1 MKSFGVSFAALLCVL
16 IVQPSAAPAASAQ
29 KPAAASEQPAV
40 SEKASG
46 SAPPAAKKPSAFEKP
61 STNETGGAKQPGASD
76 TDRSESRKETLL
88 YGLESEAVSLLDTLI
103 KEKDDSFSAELE
115 RLFPAVKTSALRD
128 KIIAYYTEFED
139 PVLKEYALEVLADP
153 YDEKKSTI
161 NALIKYAEKIKLR
174 EAAPLLRALIENENE
189 AFFDSSIIALG
200 TVGSEED
207 AVFLAEWFDK
217 DITVAQKQSVVKALG
232 KIKAEKTWDKLVET
246 AKDEEENGFVRM
258 YAAEAIGNIKP
269 DEASAVLVELFDSTD
284 PNLRQYVIKGLS
296 HSKTDTAHDVFLAA
310 LKDNHYKVRLEAV
323 SAVKEQEY
331 RHIKRRTSRR
341 YAKGKSCR
349 FSFKI

>member
-16 IVQPSAAPAASAQ
+16 IVQPSAAPAVSAQ

-61 STNETGGAKQPGASD
+61 SANETGGAKQPGASD
-76 TDRSESRKETLL
+76 ADRSESRKETLL

-115 RLFPAVKTSALRD
+115 RLFPAVKTTALRD

-200 TVGSEED
+200 T
-207 AVFLAEWFDK
+207 
-217 DITVAQKQSVVKALG
+217 Q
-232 KIKAEKTWDKLVET
+232 
-246 AKDEEENGFVRM
+246 
-258 YAAEAIGNIKP
+258 
-269 DEASAVLVELFDSTD
+269 
-284 PNLRQYVIKGLS
+284 
-296 HSKTDTAHDVFLAA
+296 
-310 LKDNHYKVRLEAV
+310 
-323 SAVKEQEY
+323 
-331 RHIKRRTSRR
+331 RRR
-341 YAKGKSCR
+341 CR
-349 FSFKI
+349 FFSRVV

>member
-29 KPAAASEQPAV
+29 KLAAASEQPAV

-46 SAPPAAKKPSAFEKP
+46 SAPPAAKKPSA
-61 STNETGGAKQPGASD
+61 NETGGAKQPGASD

-161 NALIKYAEKIKLR
+161 NALIKY
-174 EAAPLLRALIENENE
+174 
-189 AFFDSSIIALG
+189 
-200 TVGSEED
+200 
-207 AVFLAEWFDK
+207 
-217 DITVAQKQSVVKALG
+217 
-232 KIKAEKTWDKLVET
+232 
-246 AKDEEENGFVRM
+246 
-258 YAAEAIGNIKP
+258 
-269 DEASAVLVELFDSTD
+269 
-284 PNLRQYVIKGLS
+284 
-296 HSKTDTAHDVFLAA
+296 
-310 LKDNHYKVRLEAV
+310 
-323 SAVKEQEY
+323 
-331 RHIKRRTSRR
+331 
-341 YAKGKSCR
+341 
-349 FSFKI
+349 